1 MKYFASLREKTDLV
15 HHQFSELIGKVIV
28 GYELAQIWRE
38 ETAVWS
44 EWNDLPVFLSV
55 GSGELSISWQKFDE
69 LAIEAGRA
77 LPFSLCGSTVRWI
90 DSGNFHLDAAIGR
103 TVESVSLAQGE
114 MTVGDSEIEIWTRL
128 LIHFTGGGSLEI
140 FNALDENGFKL
151 HTKTVEAG
159 VSCF

>member
-1 MKYFASLREKTDLV
+1 MKYFTSLKEKTDLI
-15 HHQFSELIGKVIV
+15 HHQFSALIGKEIL
-28 GYELAQIWRE
+28 GYELAQIWCE
-38 ETAVWS
+38 ETAAWS
-44 EWNDLPVFLSV
+44 EWNDLPVFLLI

-69 LAIEAGRA
+69 LAIEVGRV

-90 DSGNFHLDAAIGR
+90 NSGNIHLDTAIGR

-114 MTVGDSEIEIWTRL
+114 MTVGGSEIEIWTRL
-128 LIHFTGGGSLEI
+128 LIHFTGGGSLEVY
-140 FNALDENGFKL
+140 NALDENGFEL